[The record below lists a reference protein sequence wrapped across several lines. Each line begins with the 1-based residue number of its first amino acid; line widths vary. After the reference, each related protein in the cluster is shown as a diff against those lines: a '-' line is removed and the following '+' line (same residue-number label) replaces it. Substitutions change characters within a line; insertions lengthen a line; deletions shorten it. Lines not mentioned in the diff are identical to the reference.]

1 MILSKIII
9 IYLATCLIS
18 ALTWIYVIFCCFEAI
33 TKDMMYTSEDVV
45 EIREGLNTTS
55 PISKIFICVFCPI
68 INIIFVILLLKW
80 KNKLVEEISNIF
92 TQR

>member
-18 ALTWIYVIFCCFEAI
+18 ALTWAYVIICCFEAVTEDMVYTPEDLEEI
-33 TKDMMYTSEDVV
+33 T
-45 EIREGLNTTS
+45 EGLNN
-55 PISKIFICVFCPI
+55 SKSKLLITIFCPI
-68 INIIFVILLLKW
+68 FNIIFVFILLKW
-80 KNKLVEEISNIF
+80 KNKLVEDIFNIF